1 MQYWG
6 IKPVTRE
13 INLLM
18 DIGVISDILYHSQIS
33 NIKKQLERI
42 LNEIEEGYQ

>member
-6 IKPVTRE
+6 IKPVIQE

-18 DIGVISDILYHSQIS
+18 DIGVISDILHHSQTS

-42 LNEIEEGYQ
+42 LNEIEEGYP